1 MIKKTNKYMKKI
13 IQIGDTTYKMLFDD
27 FDEDMD
33 IDSLLKID
41 YDNIIGEMI
50 TFPVIVNRFGNLLAE
65 AESKVAESK
74 LNLEV
79 FEAKTKE
86 RLRNELAEANGGKNP
101 TIEALN
107 SALLVNKGYQ
117 ALRRQYIETQKM
129 RDYINSIFW
138 SCKDKSS
145 KLEKISLTVQS
156 EDLPDSVIEGRV
168 NNVIIKKT
176 KRIIE

>member
-1 MIKKTNKYMKKI
+1 MQKKLITV
-13 IQIGDTTYKMLFDD
+13 GDTTYKLLFDD

-41 YDNIIGEMI
+41 YSNIIGELI

-65 AESKVAESK
+65 AESKVSETK

-86 RLRNELAEANGGKNP
+86 RLRVELAEANGGKNP
-101 TIEALN
+101 TVEALN
-107 SALLVNKGYQ
+107 NALLMNNAYQ
-117 ALRRQYIETQKM
+117 VMRKRLIEVQKT

-138 SCKDKSS
+138 SAKDKSS
-145 KLEKISLTVQS
+145 KLDKLSLTVQDS
-156 EDLPDSVIEGRV
+156 EIPDSVIEGRV
-168 NNVIIKKT
+168 NNVLVKKT
-176 KRIIE
+176 KKIID

>member
-1 MIKKTNKYMKKI
+1 MQKKV
-13 IQIGDTTYKMLFDD
+13 IQVGETTYKLLFDD

-41 YDNIIGEMI
+41 YSNIIGELV
-50 TFPVIVNRFGNLLAE
+50 TFPVIVNRFGILLAE
-65 AESKVAESK
+65 AESKVSESK

-101 TIEALN
+101 TVEALN
-107 SALLVNKGYQ
+107 NALLMNKSYQ
-117 ALRRQYIETQKM
+117 ALRKQFIEVQKT

-138 SCKDKSS
+138 SAKDKSD
-145 KLEKISLTVQS
+145 KISILLKSS
-156 EDLPDSVIEGRV
+156 EITLETELMESRINGVL
-168 NNVIIKKT
+168 IKKQE
-176 KRIIE
+176 KLIK

>member
-1 MIKKTNKYMKKI
+1 MQKKV
-13 IQIGDTTYKMLFDD
+13 IQVGETTYKLLFDD

-41 YDNIIGEMI
+41 YSNIIGELV
-50 TFPVIVNRFGNLLAE
+50 TFPVIVNRFGILLAE
-65 AESKVAESK
+65 AESKVSESK

-101 TIEALN
+101 TVEALN
-107 SALLVNKGYQ
+107 NALLMNKAYQ
-117 ALRRQYIETQKM
+117 SLRRQFIEIQKT

-138 SCKDKSS
+138 SAKDKSG
-145 KLEKISLTVQS
+145 KLDKLSLTIQNG
-156 EDLPDSVIEGRV
+156 DIPDSVIEGRV
-168 NNVIIKKT
+168 NNVLIKKT
-176 KRIIE
+176 KKIID

>member
-1 MIKKTNKYMKKI
+1 MQKKLITV
-13 IQIGDTTYKMLFDD
+13 GDTTYKLLFDD

-41 YDNIIGEMI
+41 YSNIIGELI

-65 AESKVAESK
+65 AESKVSETK

-86 RLRNELAEANGGKNP
+86 KLRVELAEANGGKNP
-101 TIEALN
+101 TVEALN
-107 SALLVNKGYQ
+107 NALLMNNAYQ
-117 ALRRQYIETQKM
+117 VMRKRFIEVQKT

-138 SCKDKSS
+138 SAKDKSS
-145 KLEKISLTVQS
+145 KLDKLSLTVQGG
-156 EDLPDSVIEGRV
+156 EIPDEVIEGRV
-168 NNVIIKKT
+168 NNVLVKKT
-176 KRIIE
+176 KKIID

>member
-1 MIKKTNKYMKKI
+1 MQKKLITV
-13 IQIGDTTYKMLFDD
+13 GDTTYKLLFDD

-41 YDNIIGEMI
+41 YSNIIGELI

-65 AESKVAESK
+65 AESKVSETK

-86 RLRNELAEANGGKNP
+86 RLRVELAEANGGKNP
-101 TIEALN
+101 TVEALN
-107 SALLVNKGYQ
+107 NALLMNNAYQ
-117 ALRRQYIETQKM
+117 VMRKRLIEVQKT

-138 SCKDKSS
+138 SAKDKTS
-145 KLEKISLTVQS
+145 KIEKLSLTVQNS
-156 EDLPDSVIEGRV
+156 EIPDGVIEGRV
-168 NNVIIKKT
+168 NNVLVKKT
-176 KRIIE
+176 KKIID

>member
-1 MIKKTNKYMKKI
+1 MQKKV
-13 IQIGDTTYKMLFDD
+13 IQVGETTYKLLFDD

-41 YDNIIGEMI
+41 YSNIIGALV

-65 AESKVAESK
+65 AETKVSESK

-101 TIEALN
+101 TVEALN
-107 SALLVNKGYQ
+107 NALLMNKSYQ
-117 ALRRQYIETQKM
+117 ALRKQFIEVQKT

-138 SCKDKSS
+138 SAKDKSG
-145 KLEKISLTVQS
+145 KLDKLSLTVQN
-156 EDLPDSVIEGRV
+156 DDIPDSVIEGRV
-168 NNVIIKKT
+168 NNVLIKKT
-176 KRIIE
+176 KKIID

>member
-1 MIKKTNKYMKKI
+1 MQKKV
-13 IQIGDTTYKMLFDD
+13 IQVGETTYKLLFDD

-41 YDNIIGEMI
+41 YSNIIGELV

-65 AESKVAESK
+65 AESKVSESK

-101 TIEALN
+101 TVEALN
-107 SALLVNKGYQ
+107 NALLMNKSYQ
-117 ALRRQYIETQKM
+117 ALRKQFIEIQKT

-138 SCKDKSS
+138 SAKDKSD
-145 KLEKISLTVQS
+145 KISILLKSS
-156 EDLPDSVIEGRV
+156 EITLETELMESRINGVL
-168 NNVIIKKT
+168 IKKQE
-176 KRIIE
+176 KLIK